1 VIIEAFI
8 RWIETARASDRA
20 SAAAA
25 LARAFLRPD
34 LENEQRRA
42 ALLAMSHLLDD
53 PSPQVRLSLAQ
64 ALATSALA
72 PRAIMIALAE
82 DQPEIACTVVSL
94 SPVLTDA
101 DLIDLAAAGDP
112 LLGGFVAARGP
123 LSRSVSAALAEVGD
137 EGAVLILLENETAS
151 ISGRSVSRIA
161 ERFGHCAAIRRL
173 LLERGDLPGDA
184 RQGLV
189 EQVSTAL
196 AGSDLVRMVLARPRL
211 ERLTTDACETASV
224 AIAGEVS
231 TAELPDLVE
240 HLRAK
245 GRLTPALLIHALCS
259 GKSDFFCHAMVALSG
274 VEERRVRSLLASG
287 RMHAVRAL
295 FEAAGLQRDIAMVFV
310 EATLLCRQAGECL
323 TTQSICD
330 RLLDT
335 CRRPVD
341 PNSPVALLLDLV
353 EKLQRS
359 ELRVTARSY
368 AGSALLAA

>member
-1 VIIEAFI
+1 MIIEAFI
-8 RWIETARASDRA
+8 RWIETARAADRA
-20 SAAAA
+20 NAAAA

-34 LENEQRRA
+34 LADEQRQA

-64 ALATSALA
+64 ALAHSSLA

-82 DQPEIACTVVSL
+82 DQPEIACTVVAL

-101 DLIDLAAAGDP
+101 DLIDLAATGGP
-112 LLGGFVAARGP
+112 LLGGFVAFRGG
-123 LSRSVSAALAEVGD
+123 LSRSVAAALAEVGD
-137 EGAVLILLENETAS
+137 EGAALILLENETAS
-151 ISGRSVSRIA
+151 ISSRSVSRIA

-173 LLERGDLPGDA
+173 LLERGDLPADA
-184 RQGLV
+184 RQSLV

-196 AGSDLVRMVLARPRL
+196 ADSDLVRMVLARPRL
-211 ERLTTDACETASV
+211 ERLTLDACETASV
-224 AIAGEVS
+224 AIAGDVS
-231 TAELPDLVE
+231 VAELPALVE
-240 HLRAK
+240 HLRSK
-245 GRLTPALLIHALCS
+245 GKLTPALLIHALCS
-259 GKSDFFCHAMVALSG
+259 GKSDFFSHAMVALSG
-274 VEERRVRSLLASG
+274 LEERRVRSLLASG

-310 EATLLCRQAGECL
+310 EATLLWRQAGEVL

-335 CRRPVD
+335 CRRPAD

-359 ELRVTARSY
+359 ELRTTARSY